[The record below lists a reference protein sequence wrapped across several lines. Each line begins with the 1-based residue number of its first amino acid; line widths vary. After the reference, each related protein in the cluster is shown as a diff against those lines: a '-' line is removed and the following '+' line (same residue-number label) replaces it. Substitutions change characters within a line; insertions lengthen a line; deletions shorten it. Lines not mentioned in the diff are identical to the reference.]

1 MRLRRISRGGAEE
14 ADSQSREISRSISP
28 SEPQSKVQ
36 KWIETTP
43 HFRKL
48 NRQIAELEPPLTLGK
63 QTTANCSNRQK
74 MQLCKNEIS
83 TQELRTSFRTSSV
96 TDESDPHISN
106 CELTMRR
113 ASASRASAPRRT
125 MRGICSPLSNRELLG
140 LEILQLAENKHPRPV
155 LIANFEPNDF
165 FDFRAFVAAAFRRA
179 GFRLSLG
186 ARELAGRSRKSS
198 QRSGCSK

>member
-1 MRLRRISRGGAEE
+1 MRQREAVQSDNGPERRLHDAFLIAPATIANRQTANLAERQRPTANFPKMGIAKCRPISRGPKDGPIAQKGPL
-14 ADSQSREISRSISP
+14 ATRHSPQTTSIS
-28 SEPQSKVQ
+28 
-36 KWIETTP
+36 
-43 HFRKL
+43 
-48 NRQIAELEPPLTLGK
+48 NR
-63 QTTANCSNRQK
+63 
-74 MQLCKNEIS
+74 
-83 TQELRTSFRTSSV
+83 
-96 TDESDPHISN
+96 
-106 CELTMRR
+106 ELTMRR